1 MNACYLPHSW
11 QGSMTF
17 SFNAPSPLSPAVAAF
32 TVTPLRHICRLQPE
46 RSNCLQPGLPS
57 VCTPDPIV
65 RKHKRVRAA
74 RRNKISIMIYRK
86 SENKKH
92 KPHRHRMEASRVRAK
107 AHFFTGAKRGNVRN
121 CPNLRPSRC
130 DGIRLYFP
138 PFACAW
144 CATFRTSG
152 AKCGNLRPLWFG
164 PVLLLAG
171 GKSRTG
177 QKKNRS
183 SFPQF
188 RHPKFPQSSA

>member
-1 MNACYLPHSW
+1 
-11 QGSMTF
+11 MTF
-17 SFNAPSPLSPAVAAF
+17 SFNVPSPLSPAVAAF
-32 TVTPLRHICRLQPE
+32 TATPLRHIYRHQPE

-57 VCTPDPIV
+57 VCSPDTIV
-65 RKHKRVRAA
+65 RKHKRVRGT

-86 SENKKH
+86 SEKIKSTNLTATGW
-92 KPHRHRMEASRVRAK
+92 KPPVCAQRKSARGK
-107 AHFFTGAKRGNVRN
+107 AHFYAGAKRGNVRN